1 MDKINENIKE
11 CFEKGYEVLKN
22 GDIKGKTKILS
33 VRINKQGY
41 KSFTFRNKKG
51 KIEVILVH
59 RFQAYQKF
67 GDKIFKEGLV
77 VRHLDGNS
85 LNNSWDNIELGT
97 QSDNIM
103 DRSPECRK
111 RSATIASRKR
121 QDKFRT
127 YKERCLIYEDL
138 RNNIPYSEIMK
149 TYNIPSKGT
158 LSYMKN
164 KSLEYKEYME
174 MLAQ

>member
-1 MDKINENIKE
+1 MSKLNENIKE
-11 CFEKGYEVLKN
+11 CSEKGYEVLEN
-22 GDIKGKTKILS
+22 GEVKGKIKILS
-33 VRINKQGY
+33 LRIDKKGY
-41 KSFTFRNKKG
+41 KSFTFRNKNG
-51 KIEVILVH
+51 AREVVLVH
-59 RFQAYQKF
+59 RLQAYKKF
-67 GDKIFKEGLV
+67 GDKIFEKGIV
-77 VRHLDGNS
+77 VRHLNGNS
-85 LNNSWDNIELGT
+85 LDNSWDNIAIGT
-97 QSDNIM
+97 QSDNM
-103 DRSPECRK
+103 FDRSKESLK
-111 RSATIASRKR
+111 EHSLIATRKR